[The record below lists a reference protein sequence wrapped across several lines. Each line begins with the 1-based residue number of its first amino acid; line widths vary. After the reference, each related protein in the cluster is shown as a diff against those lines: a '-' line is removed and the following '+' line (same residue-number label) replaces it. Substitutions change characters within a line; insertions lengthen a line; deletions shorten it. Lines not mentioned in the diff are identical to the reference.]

1 MTEES
6 RNIWNRTEKK
16 RKKVFSNSTESQHL
30 DFLTRLLLAIPISKL
45 NQVTLFQLNGS
56 HGYMVQLPKSTFL
69 NLKYLKLLISFSSDS
84 ASYKMV
90 GVKAKFLL

>member
-6 RNIWNRTEKK
+6 RNVWNRTEKK

-45 NQVTLFQLNGS
+45 NQVTIFQLNGS

-69 NLKYLKLLISFSSDS
+69 NLKLLISFSSDS